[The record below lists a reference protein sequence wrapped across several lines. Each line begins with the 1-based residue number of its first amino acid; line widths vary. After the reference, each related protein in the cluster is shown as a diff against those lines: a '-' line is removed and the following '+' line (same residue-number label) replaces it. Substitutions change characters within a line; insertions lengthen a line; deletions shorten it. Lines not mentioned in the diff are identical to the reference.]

1 MQRLYG
7 RNQDGDNGLQENFIF
22 ALFFP
27 FQCRVWILYI
37 LMEPPSSFLNQEVV
51 WIWFQWELE
60 QATHA

>member
-51 WIWFQWELE
+51 
-60 QATHA
+60 